1 MSVWVVLG
9 VYDTLCLSNTD
20 RLGKERSSAGSVKTS
35 KTVKQIRK
43 VRTAVTV
50 FRFSHFFHFVSV
62 ADVWTI
68 RAAAAHTDALC
79 MRTKAMHLCF
89 KLLTQNSSNSL
100 LLHSRGF

>member
-20 RLGKERSSAGSVKTS
+20 RLGKERSSAGSS
-35 KTVKQIRK
+35 
-43 VRTAVTV
+43 AVTV

-62 ADVWTI
+62 ADMWTI

-79 MRTKAMHLCF
+79 TQTKAVHLCC